1 MKRELYVL
9 YVGYTVFYF
18 GTRLEAGL
26 AAAAM
31 ASAMSADGAANP
43 DAKDVRLTLAP
54 VSPRIERV
62 FLEIPRRSIAGLTKP
77 AQSKGICE

>member
-9 YVGYTVFYF
+9 YAGYAVFYF
-18 GTRLEAGL
+18 GTRLEAGI

-31 ASAMSADGAANP
+31 ASAMSADGAADP
-43 DAKDVRLTLAP
+43 SAPHTRLTLSP

-62 FLEIPRRSIAGLTKP
+62 FLDIPRRRFAGLTKP
-77 AQSKGICE
+77 AQNKGICA